1 MNTEMRMK
9 VYHII
14 HHDGYNVVKN
24 NDMNKVDIAKGKLI
38 SLLRKSPDLKAAV
51 TEFDRAMYYYWNT
64 FNQFLSIVKAQYQFY
79 QEKRYWA

>member
-1 MNTEMRMK
+1 MNTEIRMK

-14 HHDGYNVVKN
+14 HHDGYNAVKN

-38 SLLRKSPDLKAAV
+38 SLLRNSPDLKAAV

-64 FNQFLSIVKAQYQFY
+64 FNS
-79 QEKRYWA
+79 

>member
-1 MNTEMRMK
+1 MSIGFLKERSKRKVNTEMCMK

-14 HHDGYNVVKN
+14 HHDGYNAVKN

-38 SLLRKSPDLKAAV
+38 SLLRNSPDLKAAV

-64 FNQFLSIVKAQYQFY
+64 FNS
-79 QEKRYWA
+79 